1 MNRNILLITVLAAG
15 LAGPLAAQ
23 AKQVNPPAPQT
34 PAPATPAPATDPLA
48 PYGPIQAA
56 PAQSATQAGTPVSA
70 TTDANGMQIVASAP
84 VPDTP
89 ANRAKYGKPMSRAG
103 RLTKPVGN

>member
-1 MNRNILLITVLAAG
+1 MNRNLLLITVLAAG

-34 PAPATPAPATDPLA
+34 PAPELPAAAPAPAATP
-48 PYGPIQAA
+48 PAA
-56 PAQSATQAGTPVSA
+56 AMPATQAGTPVAA
-70 TTDANGMQIVASAP
+70 TTDASGVQVVASAP

-89 ANRAKYGKPMSRAG
+89 ANRAKYGKPMSHAG
-103 RLTKPVGN
+103 RHTAPAGN